1 MPSFASNPQGIKNG
15 TASGPTFPGRFDEN
29 NITVPSSMHP
39 NQQNPIDSDMGQDAS
54 SKEMDQQTELAN
66 HSVTMAMPVQAN
78 APVTVQTDGTFSH
91 VQPRPASDAQS
102 SECQSASD
110 ALNHQDD
117 FTIEGG
123 TISISS
129 MYSQG

>member
-1 MPSFASNPQGIKNG
+1 MPSFVNNPPAMKNG
-15 TASGPTFPGRFDEN
+15 SASGQTFPGRFDEN
-29 NITVPSSMHP
+29 NITVPSTMHP
-39 NQQNPIDSDMGQDAS
+39 SQQNPVDSDIGRDVS
-54 SKEMDQQTELAN
+54 SKAIDQQTELAN
-66 HSVTMAMPVQAN
+66 QTMTMAMPMQAN
-78 APVTVQTDGTFSH
+78 IPAPVQTDGTFAH

-102 SECQSASD
+102 SECPSAPD

-117 FTIEGG
+117 LAIEGG